1 MHLSGRHTVH
11 AKLADVWLMLTET
24 ESLSKIIPGIST
36 LEKTGHHN
44 YKSSLVIKLGPV
56 NDTFTGTI
64 HMENV
69 NPEKGFTLKVHQKG
83 KIGHANGEVEIGL
96 TESGERHTAVHFS
109 GEIKLSGLMVSIGNR
124 VLGSISQTLTK
135 QFFSNLDHEISKAL
149 GTDRQTQKSPS
160 LHKPNSHEHPN
171 TS

>member
-1 MHLSGRHTVH
+1 MHLSGRHIVH
-11 AKLADVWLMLTET
+11 AKPAEIWLMLTET

-44 YKSSLVIKLGPV
+44 YKSSLAIKIGPV
-56 NDTFTGTI
+56 NDTFLGTI

-69 NPEKGFTLKVHQKG
+69 HPDKAFTLKVHQKG
-83 KIGHANGEVEIGL
+83 KIGHAKGDIEISL
-96 TESGERHTAVHFS
+96 TETSEKHTTVHFS

-124 VLGSISQTLTK
+124 ILGSISQTLTK
-135 QFFSNLDHEISKAL
+135 QFFSNLDHEVSKAQN
-149 GTDRQTQKSPS
+149 TERQHHKTPS
-160 LHKPNSHEHPN
+160 LHKPNSHEHPS